1 MQKYIFQINKNSLS
15 FIFLFFLGLIWGSSF
30 LFIKFTVLSLKPLT
44 AVLLRMMVA
53 SLCLF
58 VYLKIK
64 KKNLPL
70 EKNDIAN
77 YIVIA
82 IVGNIFP
89 FFLVSWAEIS
99 INTNITGII
108 MGLMPLT
115 TVFLAY
121 FFVKEEKINIYT
133 FLGIFLGFCGL
144 FFLLDIIAN
153 KNTSLLPQLAVII
166 STISFAVGT
175 IYIRKIPNFDPLYML
190 AGSTYFAFFILIPLV
205 FIFDDPFNA
214 SATNQSIIFGIILGI
229 LNTAI
234 GGFVFFKLIKLSGA
248 AFTSTVNFI
257 TPFVAIIWGYIFLN
271 ESLNLNQ
278 ILGFIFILIG
288 IYIVK
293 ESTNS

>member
-1 MQKYIFQINKNSLS
+1 L
-15 FIFLFFLGLIWGSSF
+15 LFFLGLIWGSSF

-44 AVLLRMMVA
+44 AVLLRIMVA